1 MVASG
6 NSLDMVKKRCFEQS
20 AAKTLS
26 LYQIWVKFID
36 YRKGNEP
43 SRVGFGYDPKREG
56 YFGIKNLYY
65 HKH

>member
-6 NSLDMVKKRCFEQS
+6 NSLGMVKKRCFGQS

-43 SRVGFGYDPKREG
+43 SRVGFGYGPKRED
-56 YFGIKNLYY
+56 
-65 HKH
+65 

>member
-6 NSLDMVKKRCFEQS
+6 NSLGMVKKRCFGQS
-20 AAKTLS
+20 AAKTLN

-36 YRKGNEP
+36 YRKDNEL
-43 SRVGFGYDPKREG
+43 SRVGFGYGPKREDQ
-56 YFGIKNLYY
+56 FGIKNLYY